1 MNKVRDYSM
10 MPDIRK
16 AYDILSKNNLLN
28 YVFDFTEI
36 FLDNYE
42 VYSFELQSN
51 FLQQLRTAKDSSIK
65 RVESSFMV
73 FLLVYTYL
81 SLVF

>member
-1 MNKVRDYSM
+1 M

-42 VYSFELQSN
+42 VYSFELQKAVQSKELN
-51 FLQQLRTAKDSSIK
+51 HPSRYS
-65 RVESSFMV
+65 V
-73 FLLVYTYL
+73 LVYTYL